1 MVMQNVIDC
10 NDCECTGWEKNEFIC
25 EDCDGKKIAF
35 DKKTI
40 NIDIEK
46 GSPDGYRFTFFGE
59 GDQAP
64 KAQNGDLIIE
74 LVIKKHQYF
83 RREGADIYY
92 KQDLSLLEAISGFK
106 KIIPTLDK
114 MENLLIETTT
124 IVQHGEVKVITGRG
138 LPFFNSPKRYGNM
151 FIEFIIIFPSFINE
165 EKLKLVED
173 LLSERY
179 HSIDKKVEE
188 EKESYVLSNF
198 NLKISNTLDPSS
210 PKYSKNKPKS
220 EDVQKHFQK
229 FLKPKGDGVKPEHR
243 ALAKEQPRHIAG
255 SQPEQHEPRNPVA
268 LGDPGQKDC
277 DDCDGSAPPDQRVA
291 DCGDGRRAAGSA
303 TFVKEGGWANHEQ
316 PGERVCRVRVTR
328 GEVDVKV
335 VCALVVLPEGD
346 ERVWVRSFAVTPVA
360 DKPARPARQVGCE
373 GQWHGH

>member
-1 MVMQNVIDC
+1 MVDNTRYYDILGVTQKSNKEEIRAQYKKLTNRYHPDNKDEGSELKFQEISEAYEVLSDSDKKKIYDKYGEEGLNKIQFDYEEYQVEGKRKKKCKNRVVFIHVCLEDIYLGSHMSVECSRKILCKGCDGTGTDNPAARKKCQPCQGKGEKIVLQRAGMMVMQNVIDC
-10 NDCECTGWEKNEFIC
+10 NDCECTGWEKNQFIC

-106 KIIPTLDK
+106 KIIPSLDK
-114 MENLLIETTT
+114 MENLLIETSS
-124 IVQHGEVKVITGRG
+124 IVQHGEIKVIPGKG

-151 FIEFIIIFPSFINE
+151 FIEFMIIFPSTINE
-165 EKLKLVED
+165 DKLKLVEV

-179 HSIDKKVEE
+179 HGIDKKIEE

-198 NLKISNTLDPSS
+198 NPDEVNTNVTGGRVKQD
-210 PKYSKNKPKS
+210 KMSK
-220 EDVQKHFQK
+220 F
-229 FLKPKGDGVKPEHR
+229 F
-243 ALAKEQPRHIAG
+243 
-255 SQPEQHEPRNPVA
+255 
-268 LGDPGQKDC
+268 
-277 DDCDGSAPPDQRVA
+277 
-291 DCGDGRRAAGSA
+291 
-303 TFVKEGGWANHEQ
+303 
-316 PGERVCRVRVTR
+316 
-328 GEVDVKV
+328 
-335 VCALVVLPEGD
+335 
-346 ERVWVRSFAVTPVA
+346 
-360 DKPARPARQVGCE
+360 
-373 GQWHGH
+373 